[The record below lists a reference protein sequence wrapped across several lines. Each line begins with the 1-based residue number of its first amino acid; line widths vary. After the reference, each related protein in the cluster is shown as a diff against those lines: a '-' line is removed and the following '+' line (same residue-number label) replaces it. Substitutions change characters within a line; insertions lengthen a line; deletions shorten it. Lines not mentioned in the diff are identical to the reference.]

1 MIYFGRSLDAK
12 GKNNPMALPSA
23 WVYWFKL
30 STNLDKIYICLA
42 CIFMA
47 FKKSTWSG
55 SIDMSLKHEPR
66 GLEFPEVGCFFG
78 DELILAGENILSTRK
93 HLLVL
98 I

>member
-1 MIYFGRSLDAK
+1 
-12 GKNNPMALPSA
+12 
-23 WVYWFKL
+23 
-30 STNLDKIYICLA
+30 
-42 CIFMA
+42 MA
-47 FKKSTWSG
+47 FKKSTLSG